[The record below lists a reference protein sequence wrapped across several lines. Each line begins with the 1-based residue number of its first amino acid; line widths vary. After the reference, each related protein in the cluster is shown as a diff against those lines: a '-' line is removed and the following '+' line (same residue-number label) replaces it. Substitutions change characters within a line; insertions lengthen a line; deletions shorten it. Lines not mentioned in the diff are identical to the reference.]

1 MIVSSVSQALAAAPA
16 KAGAASDGAASF
28 AGLLEGLGLKTIQ
41 SLNAAEQTGAAALEG
56 KASVQQ
62 AVFAT
67 LEAEQALQAAI
78 AIRDKIV
85 GAINE
90 VTRMQI

>member
-1 MIVSSVSQALAAAPA
+1 MIVSSIGHVLASAPA
-16 KAGAASDGAASF
+16 KPEAAGTGASF

-41 SLNAAEQTGAAALEG
+41 SLSAAEQTGVASLEG

-67 LEAEQALQAAI
+67 LEAEQALQAAV